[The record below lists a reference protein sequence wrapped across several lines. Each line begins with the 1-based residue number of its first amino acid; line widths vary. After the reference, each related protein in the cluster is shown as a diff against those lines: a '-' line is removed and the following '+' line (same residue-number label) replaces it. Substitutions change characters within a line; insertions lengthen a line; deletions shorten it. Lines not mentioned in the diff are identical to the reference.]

1 MTKETI
7 RGHDWCNTVLLCC
20 QELDENLKTNFMS
33 VSKLALKASKL
44 SLLQSHEMGKMLLR
58 PTS

>member
-1 MTKETI
+1 MTKEMI
-7 RGHDWCNTVLLCC
+7 RGHDWCNIVLLCC

-44 SLLQSHEMGKMLLR
+44 SLLQSLERGKMLLR

>member
-1 MTKETI
+1 MI
-7 RGHDWCNTVLLCC
+7 RGHDWCNIVLLCC

-44 SLLQSHEMGKMLLR
+44 SLLQSLEMGKMLLR